1 MKLMKTRK
9 LFTSSLIALAFAS
22 ITSVANAESLAII
35 NATVHTVTEQGV
47 LTNATVIIDDGKIT
61 AINPVVVSADKIID
75 ANGRILTPG
84 LIGTMNQLG
93 LVEVN
98 AVSKSRD
105 ASEKKADITFD
116 TSLAYN
122 PRSTV
127 IAYTR
132 KGGIT
137 SNIVTPFGGEDM
149 FRGQTVVVALSGS
162 FDSVLANQSSV
173 VVDFGAISKGS
184 RATALQ
190 KFIHKLE
197 DAQLKLTKNKEK
209 EANKKSQKKEKD
221 KSKDNDKKEPKRDEK
236 VINELLAGT
245 KPLIAYADR
254 ATDLLALIKIKERF
268 KLNLIIVG
276 AGDAIVVK
284 EQLAKAKI
292 PVIINAM
299 SNLPSSFDTLH
310 ASLDNA
316 ARLTAA
322 GIKVILSVDDAH
334 NLYQLRFS
342 AGNAVAN
349 GLSKE
354 DALASITANV
364 ADVFGLDVGRIAVGK
379 NADLVLWSADPFELS
394 SHVDKMWIAGQEHST
409 KSRHDA
415 LRKRYMTESKM
426 PKAYVK

>member
-1 MKLMKTRK
+1 MKTRK

-149 FRGQTVVVALSGS
+149 FRGQTFVVDLSGS
-162 FDSVLANQSSV
+162 FDSVLANQSAV
-173 VVDFGAISKGS
+173 VVDFGAKSKGS

>member
-1 MKLMKTRK
+1 MKSMKLFKT
-9 LFTSSLIALAFAS
+9 SLIALAF
-22 ITSVANAESLAII
+22 TSVTFTANAESLAII

-61 AINPVVVSADKIID
+61 AINPAVVSADNTLD

-84 LIGTMNQLG
+84 LIGTLNQLG
-93 LVEVN
+93 LVEVS

-127 IAYTR
+127 VAYTR

-149 FRGQTVVVALSGS
+149 FRGQTFVVDLSGK
-162 FDSVLANQSSV
+162 FDSVLANQSAV
-173 VVDFGAISKGS
+173 VVDFGAKSKGS
-184 RATALQ
+184 RATDLQ

-197 DAQLKLTKNKEK
+197 DAQKKVAKSK
-209 EANKKSQKKEKD
+209 KQEAKKKGKD
-221 KSKDNDKKEPKRDEK
+221 KDKGDNKEPKRAEK

-268 KLNLIIVG
+268 KLNLAIAG

-299 SNLPSSFDTLH
+299 SNLPSSFDTLY

-316 ARLTAA
+316 ANLTAA

-342 AGNAVAN
+342 AGNAAAN
-349 GLSKE
+349 GLSKA

-364 ADVFGLDVGRIAVGK
+364 ADVFGLDSGRIAVGK
-379 NADLVLWSADPFELS
+379 SADIVLWSADPFELS
-394 SHVDKMWIAGQEHST
+394 SHVDNMWIAGQEHST

-415 LRKRYMTESKM
+415 LRKRYMTISKM

>member
-1 MKLMKTRK
+1 MNTMKIFK
-9 LFTSSLIALAFAS
+9 SSLIALACAL
-22 ITSVANAESLAII
+22 TSSTVSAESLAII
-35 NATVHTVTEQGV
+35 NATVHTVTEQGI
-47 LTNATVIIDDGKIT
+47 LTNATIVIDEGKIT
-61 AINPVVVSADKIID
+61 AINPDVMNADKTFD

-84 LIGTMNQLG
+84 FIGTMNQLG

-116 TSLAYN
+116 ASLAYN
-122 PRSTV
+122 PKSTA

-137 SNIVTPFGGEDM
+137 SNIVTPLGGDDM
-149 FRGQTVVVALSGS
+149 FRGQTFVVDLSGG
-162 FDSVLANQSSV
+162 FDSVLVTQNAV
-173 VVDFGAISKGS
+173 VADLGAKSKGS
-184 RATALQ
+184 RATSLQ
-190 KFIHKLE
+190 KLINKLE
-197 DAQLKLTKNKEK
+197 DAQLKLTKKTQNKTKKKDKGE
-209 EANKKSQKKEKD
+209 KKS
-221 KSKDNDKKEPKRDEK
+221 PKRDEK
-236 VINELLAGT
+236 VVNELLAGT

-254 ATDLLALIKIKERF
+254 ATDLLALIKIKKRF

-276 AGDAIVVK
+276 AGDAIIVK
-284 EQLAKAKI
+284 EQLAKANVPI
-292 PVIINAM
+292 IINAM

-316 ARLTAA
+316 AELTAA

-349 GLSKE
+349 GLSKR

-364 ADVFGLDVGRIAVGK
+364 ADVFGLDTGRIAIGTK
-379 NADLVLWSADPFELS
+379 ADLVLWSSDPFELS
-394 SHVDKMWIAGQEHST
+394 SHVDKLWITGQEHST
-409 KSRHDA
+409 KSRQDA
-415 LRKRYMTESKM
+415 LRNRYTTKSEM
-426 PKAYVK
+426 PKAYIK